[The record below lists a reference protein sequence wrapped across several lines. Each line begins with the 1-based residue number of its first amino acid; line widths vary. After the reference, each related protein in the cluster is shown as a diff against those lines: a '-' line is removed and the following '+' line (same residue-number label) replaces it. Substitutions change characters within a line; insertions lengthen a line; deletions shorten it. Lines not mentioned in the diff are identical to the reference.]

1 MSSKPVSLSHHI
13 GNGFV
18 AKLVNIEPLAIP
30 SLAPPPSPRSR
41 SHCAQPRSRNLASRS
56 TLLRKLVCP
65 PFPLS
70 VYFACVL
77 CSKPPGRLSHGCI
90 PRHINDE

>member
-30 SLAPPPSPRSR
+30 SLAPPPLPPVPDRTVPSR
-41 SHCAQPRSRNLASRS
+41 DRGTSHRAAPSSANLFAHHFLSRFTLHASS
-56 TLLRKLVCP
+56 
-65 PFPLS
+65 
-70 VYFACVL
+70 AA
-77 CSKPPGRLSHGCI
+77 SH
-90 PRHINDE
+90 RVA